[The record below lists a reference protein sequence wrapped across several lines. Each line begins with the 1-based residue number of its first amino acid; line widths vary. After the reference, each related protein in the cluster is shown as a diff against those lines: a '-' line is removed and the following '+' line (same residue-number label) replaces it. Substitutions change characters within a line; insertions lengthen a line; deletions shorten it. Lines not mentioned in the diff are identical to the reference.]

1 MKELW
6 KLIGFTPA
14 NFTLESDIG
23 DQDSNRA
30 IIDVPIM
37 PVDKFPKTLV
47 RKEPCNEDFD
57 KCDGITVKNIPKN
70 VEEKCIWEFLIDNGL
85 PLEHGIEN
93 IRIAMGEKNS
103 SAIIDGLHPSEVRI
117 IYNNLHY
124 PVIEKKFFESPI
136 YCKPLRALTPAK
148 PPILSSANTLKTV
161 DQSQTSSLNENKSC
175 GIIPGLTKSQQK
187 KAAKKAKERLKK
199 EECKQVENIGIQP
212 TPFVQSAELSL
223 AGVDSAYEF
232 NDLDQ
237 PAGVSKFFLKSP
249 ASCQTR
255 VRSDGNVSKLLQ
267 SLVKIFKQEEPK
279 KR

>member
-1 MKELW
+1 MEL
-6 KLIGFTPA
+6 KTFELIWA
-14 NFTLESDIG
+14 
-23 DQDSNRA
+23 Q
-30 IIDVPIM
+30 
-37 PVDKFPKTLV
+37 
-47 RKEPCNEDFD
+47 
-57 KCDGITVKNIPKN
+57 
-70 VEEKCIWEFLIDNGL
+70 
-85 PLEHGIEN
+85 
-93 IRIAMGEKNS
+93 KNS
-103 SAIIDGLHPSEVRI
+103 WAIIDGLNPSEIRI

-267 SLVKIFKQEEPK
+267 REEVWEKYLHKRNPKRDRTSPEYENGRNGKKPSLK
-279 KR
+279 